1 MKDIKTYIGEAV
13 ARRKSGKYNEFP
25 RVLDIDEIVK
35 FLESKGTHFH
45 KGPMRPNHIEERWV
59 AIFGEGIQF
68 FIGEDQRYDNNYR
81 YKTNQASA
89 WVYADDFDEIRKMI
103 VKEFGWE

>member
-1 MKDIKTYIGEAV
+1 MTLSEYLIEAI

-25 RVLDIDEIVK
+25 RVLDIDEIIK
-35 FLESKGTHFH
+35 FLESKGTRFN

-59 AIFGEGIQF
+59 TIFGDGIQF

-81 YKTNQASA
+81 YKKNPAST

-103 VKEFGWE
+103 VKEFSWE